1 MSICWLAI
9 NKRAERDASEIRL
22 QAIPCIGV
30 RKEYCSRR
38 VGRKETAE
46 RIQHKYCPR
55 PNPWRGSPRSLAR
68 QNTSPTIAWTSFLK
82 REDSSTTTINR
93 HHYQQPCHWDP
104 RITFT
109 ESWPSPPPRLT
120 GSDRHRH
127 HRTIAIAAK
136 TNKTSEKNGSRMQR
150 EKKDSARGGE
160 RDEER
165 SWLGELLP
173 LILLKNEGEF
183 TARMGRVKIYC
194 PYLDVDGRCL
204 DSRGR
209 GGKIPPKIE

>member
-1 MSICWLAI
+1 M
-9 NKRAERDASEIRL
+9 
-22 QAIPCIGV
+22 
-30 RKEYCSRR
+30 
-38 VGRKETAE
+38 GRKETAE

-55 PNPWRGSPRSLAR
+55 PNPWRGSPRSLPR

-82 REDSSTTTINR
+82 REDSSTTTTINR
-93 HHYQQPCHWDP
+93 HHYKQLCHWDP

-109 ESWPSPPPRLT
+109 ESRPSPPPLLT

-127 HRTIAIAAK
+127 HRAIAIAAK

-150 EKKDSARGGE
+150 EKKDSARSGE

-165 SWLGELLP
+165 SWLGERERLLP

-194 PYLDVDGRCL
+194 PCLDVDGRCL